1 MRASPWSGSR
11 SPAAAAVRLTM
22 WQAASKLAAGL
33 PGGTEVATAKFW
45 AADAGHRVAHT
56 AVHVHGGVGID
67 MDYPLH
73 RYFTAAKRAEFAL
86 GGATSQLR
94 RIGAALAREPA

>member
-1 MRASPWSGSR
+1 VAGG
-11 SPAAAAVRLTM
+11 
-22 WQAASKLAAGL
+22 LAAGGRPAL
-33 PGGTEVATAKFW
+33 RHRGRHGKVLGR
-45 AADAGHRVAHT
+45 DAGHRVAHT

-86 GGATSQLR
+86 GGATSQLQL
-94 RIGAALAREPA
+94 IGAALAREPA